1 MRVCFNRYLKLL
13 LVKIYN
19 LIVGLSPKVEVFLRK
34 IYWTNIIKFARYNSQ
49 KSNIQ
54 NNANPI
60 NFDNI
65 IEYLK
70 NRGIGKGSIIIV
82 HSSYDLLEGSG
93 LLPEEINLKLLDLV
107 GTEGTLVMPIIR
119 KYKEEGKREEYLTK
133 NMNDVTCIYNVQKS
147 KVISGFL
154 PYMLMQRPDSFVSR
168 FPLNPVVAVGKH
180 AKKMIE
186 KNLEGDH
193 PSPHGPN
200 SSWKFCVDNNAIV
213 IGLGVDMPHYL
224 TVTHVNEECTLEWP
238 IKDWYR
244 KRKFEIVD
252 KDFKIYKEVLERKP
266 IWGAIY
272 LAENKYKK
280 DLLRN
285 CILKIENIESLD
297 ISIIDSKRLTN
308 FLQAHSQ
315 KGYPYYVGSKFL
327 IKNSNKSKLPK

>member
-1 MRVCFNRYLKLL
+1 MGVFFNLYLKLL

-19 LIVGLSPKVEVFLRK
+19 LIVDLSPKVEVFLRK
-34 IYWTNIIKFARYNSQ
+34 IYWTNISKFARYNPQ

-65 IEYLK
+65 LEYFK
-70 NRGIGKGSIIIV
+70 NKQIGKGSIIIV

-93 LLPEEINLKLLDLV
+93 LSPEEINSKLLDLV

-119 KYKEEGKREEYLTK
+119 KYKEEGKQKEYLTK

-147 KVISGFL
+147 KIISGFL

-168 FPLNPVVAVGKH
+168 FPLNPVVAVGQY
-180 AKKMIE
+180 AKRMVE
-186 KNLEGDH
+186 KNLDGDF

-200 SSWKFCVDNNAIV
+200 SSWKYCVDNNAIV
-213 IGLGVDMPHYL
+213 IGLGVDMPHFL
-224 TVTHVNEECTLEWP
+224 TVTHVNEECSVDWP

-266 IWGAIY
+266 IWGTIY

-285 CILKIENIESLD
+285 GILKIENIESLD
-297 ISIIDSKRLTN
+297 ISIINSKQLTN
-308 FLQAHSQ
+308 FLQVHSH

-327 IKNSNKSKLPK
+327 IKNSNKSKFLK